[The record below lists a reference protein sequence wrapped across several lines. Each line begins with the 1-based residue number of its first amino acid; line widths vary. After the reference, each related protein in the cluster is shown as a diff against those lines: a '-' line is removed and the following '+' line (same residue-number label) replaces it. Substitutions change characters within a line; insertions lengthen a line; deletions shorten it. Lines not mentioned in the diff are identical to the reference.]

1 MKAINKLQNFKI
13 RFDKILQEEILEWRR
28 EAVRLD
34 ERWELFMK
42 VLEEFVVR
50 GGKRIR
56 PAFLYYSYLAC
67 GGEEAEK
74 AMRAG
79 VSLELLHAFLLIHD
93 DMIDNSDL
101 RRGGPTVHK
110 VFEEEHKK
118 MSLEGNSEEFGRS
131 TAMILGDVVQM
142 LARKQLRKVD
152 LREDMYRESEK
163 IMEDLLWE
171 TAYGWYIEMLN
182 AKTRVI
188 EEKDVKR
195 SMEYV
200 SARYTVSGPVKMGAM
215 LAEAEVGKIKALE
228 EYGLNLGLAFQIQDD
243 VLGMFGDEAKVGK
256 PVESDLKEGK
266 KTLLILR
273 TLDKLEDEETK
284 NKLMSIYGNSE
295 ATRQDLVWVR
305 DLIKSEGVLEEVKG
319 EARGL
324 AEKAKKELKSL
335 DWDEKGEGFLLGI
348 ASYIV
353 ERQV

>member
-1 MKAINKLQNFKI
+1 MKAINKLQNFKV
-13 RFDKILQEEILEWRR
+13 RFDEILQEEILEWKK
-28 EAVRLD
+28 EAAKLD

-67 GGEEAEK
+67 GGKEK
-74 AMRAG
+74 ERAMRAG

-93 DMIDNSDL
+93 DLIDNSDL
-101 RRGGPTVHK
+101 RRGGPTVHR
-110 VFEEEHKK
+110 VFEKEHEKLG
-118 MSLEGNSEEFGRS
+118 LEGSGEEFGRS

-142 LARKQLRKVD
+142 LARKQLRKVG
-152 LREDMYRESEK
+152 LEKDMYRESERM
-163 IMEDLLWE
+163 MEDLLWE

-182 AKTRVI
+182 TKTRVI
-188 EEKDVKR
+188 EEEEIKR

-215 LAEAEVGKIKALE
+215 LAGAQVKQIKALE
-228 EYGLNLGLAFQIQDD
+228 EYGLSLGLAFQIQDD

-256 PVESDLKEGK
+256 PAESDLKEGK

-273 TLDKLEDEETK
+273 VLEKLEDRKVRE
-284 NKLMSIYGNSE
+284 KLMSIYGNNQAKKE
-295 ATRQDLVWVR
+295 DLVWVR
-305 DLIKSEGVLEEVKG
+305 ELIKNKGVLDEVKE
-319 EARGL
+319 EARDL
-324 AEKAKKELKSL
+324 AEKAKGELEGL
-335 DWDEKGEGFLLGI
+335 GWGEDGEEFLLGI

-353 ERQV
+353 EREI

>member
-1 MKAINKLQNFKI
+1 MKAISKLQNFKI
-13 RFDKILQEEILEWRR
+13 EFDKILQEEILEWRR
-28 EAVRLD
+28 EAVKLD

-67 GGEEAEK
+67 GGSEEEK

-93 DMIDNSDL
+93 DLIDNSDL
-101 RRGGPTVHK
+101 RRGGPTVHR
-110 VFEEEHKK
+110 VFEKEHRK
-118 MSLEGNSEEFGRS
+118 MSLEGSSEEFGRS

-142 LARKQLRKVD
+142 LARKQLRKVG
-152 LREDMYRESEK
+152 LEEGVYRESERM
-163 IMEDLLWE
+163 MEDLLWE

-182 AKTRVI
+182 TKSGAI
-188 EEKDVKR
+188 EETEVKR

-215 LAEAEVGKIKALE
+215 LAGVGVEKIKALE

-243 VLGMFGDEAKVGK
+243 VLGMFGDEVKVGK

-273 TLDKLEDEETK
+273 TLDRLGDEETK
-284 NKLMSIYGNSE
+284 SKLMSIYGNRE
-295 ATRQDLVWVR
+295 ATKQDLVWVR
-305 DLIKSEGVLEEVKG
+305 DLIKSQGVLDEVKS
-319 EARGL
+319 EAKEL
-324 AEKAKKELKSL
+324 AEKA
-335 DWDEKGEGFLLGI
+335 EKNLEGLEWSEEGEEFLLGI

-353 ERQV
+353 EREI